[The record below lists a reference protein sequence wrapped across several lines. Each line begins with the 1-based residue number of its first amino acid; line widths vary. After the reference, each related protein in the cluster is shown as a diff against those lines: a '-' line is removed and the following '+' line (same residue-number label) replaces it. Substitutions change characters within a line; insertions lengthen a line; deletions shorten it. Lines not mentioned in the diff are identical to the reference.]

1 MSSDSR
7 AALVQRRDEML
18 LLSERCFTSAL
29 GIEDGEAWLH
39 HYILGKISE
48 KLQKPPG
55 IYLEHYQKVNEHV
68 SISVGCFTKNANK
81 LFSLEE
87 VYYAL

>member
-68 SISVGCFTKNANK
+68 AFLKSVGCFTKNVK
-81 LFSLEE
+81 TF
-87 VYYAL
+87 

>member
-68 SISVGCFTKNANK
+68 GEKCEN
-81 LFSLEE
+81 FSGSNSCIMLGEG
-87 VYYAL
+87 VLPP

>member
-68 SISVGCFTKNANK
+68 GISLVCRVLHEKCENF
-81 LFSLEE
+81 
-87 VYYAL
+87 